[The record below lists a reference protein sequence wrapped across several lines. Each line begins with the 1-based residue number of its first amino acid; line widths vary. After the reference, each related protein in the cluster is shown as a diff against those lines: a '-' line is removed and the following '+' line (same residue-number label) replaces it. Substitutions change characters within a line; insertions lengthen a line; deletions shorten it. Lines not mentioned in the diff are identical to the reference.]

1 MQPNGIRAKNGQEM
15 RLSIITNEDSQRLA
29 IAQAIG
35 QTWTAL
41 GIPTE
46 VSAQGPTT
54 LLRDFLTPRLFLV
67 ALYGFDGGP
76 DPDPYPAYHTSQARP
91 GGGNLSGF
99 SSPDADLLLQTAR
112 QITDVASRMALYR
125 QFQEVFASEVP
136 SLPLYHR
143 TFTYVV
149 GKHLQGVGQ
158 PVLFNSSSRFT
169 DVREW
174 RTDGG

>member
-1 MQPNGIRAKNGQEM
+1 MTVRQTI
-15 RLSIITNEDSQRLA
+15 LV
-29 IAQAIG
+29 IG
-35 QTWTAL
+35 AGKWHA
-41 GIPTE
+41 P
-46 VSAQGPTT
+46 
-54 LLRDFLTPRLFLV
+54 
-67 ALYGFDGGP
+67 
-76 DPDPYPAYHTSQARP
+76 
-91 GGGNLSGF
+91 
-99 SSPDADLLLQTAR
+99 LLQTAR